1 MASGGLLLLLLLRRR
16 RLVLPRRSHSPFLH
30 SIRSQQNHLPKFS
43 ISSSSSSYS
52 LSLTSLVSHHPFP
65 DLNFFGTPTSVVL
78 RSRICVCFGGLLCVC
93 FFLLPDF
100 DAIARSET
108 PELRKSVCFCWPW
121 EFVFLLLFG
130 VFFFLFLFFVLFQI
144 FGRAGVFL
152 IVSGGDL
159 ILKEILLDRSEEFF
173 VQLT

>member
-1 MASGGLLLLLLLRRR
+1 
-16 RLVLPRRSHSPFLH
+16 
-30 SIRSQQNHLPKFS
+30 
-43 ISSSSSSYS
+43 
-52 LSLTSLVSHHPFP
+52 
-65 DLNFFGTPTSVVL
+65 
-78 RSRICVCFGGLLCVC
+78 
-93 FFLLPDF
+93 
-100 DAIARSET
+100 
-108 PELRKSVCFCWPW
+108 
-121 EFVFLLLFG
+121 LLFG